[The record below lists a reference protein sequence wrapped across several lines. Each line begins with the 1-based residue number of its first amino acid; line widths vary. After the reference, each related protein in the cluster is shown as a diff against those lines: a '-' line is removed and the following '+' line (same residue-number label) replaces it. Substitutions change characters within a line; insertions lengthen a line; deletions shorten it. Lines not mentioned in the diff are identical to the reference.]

1 MHLASFTLHC
11 IIQNNKKH
19 VQDLW
24 KDNSA
29 GVLANALGRFF
40 FLTKIFFSIEVKTL
54 KSRHVLSMSYTF
66 SVITKNTFV
75 RQALNSA
82 CKCTYA
88 TSTLYISL
96 FTWLLNTLTSSHTLF
111 CWFFFF
117 RLAINSSNSAKGKQ
131 RESLNRGL
139 NHKNRE
145 SIGR

>member
-1 MHLASFTLHC
+1 MHTWASLLWDPIDTCYNFNLHLASFTLHC
-11 IIQNNKKH
+11 VIQNNKKH

-29 GVLANALGRFF
+29 GLLTKCYRQIFF

-54 KSRHVLSMSYTF
+54 KSRHVRSMSYTF

-75 RQALNSA
+75 RQASNVA

-96 FTWLLNTLTSSHTLF
+96 FTWLLNTLSSSHTSF
-111 CWFFFF
+111 CC
-117 RLAINSSNSAKGKQ
+117 L
-131 RESLNRGL
+131 
-139 NHKNRE
+139 
-145 SIGR
+145 